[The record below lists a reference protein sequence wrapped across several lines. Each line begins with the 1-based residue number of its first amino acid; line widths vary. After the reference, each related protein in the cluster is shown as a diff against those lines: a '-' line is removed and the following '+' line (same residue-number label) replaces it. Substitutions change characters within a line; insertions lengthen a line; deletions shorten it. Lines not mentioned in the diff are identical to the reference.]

1 MGCWA
6 GHRNGHRVRDFHGDT
21 GEGWGLWGR
30 DQSASKMQGVQGSRG
45 AHGVVL
51 CRGRFLREGAG
62 KQGNTL
68 RRGGCAKGTANG
80 SIPVSIPME
89 PQYPSQGYPSI
100 HWDQR
105 ERCGCRGVWVG
116 TRARRE
122 EAQPMDDGLK
132 EDQSA
137 GAGKKDPSKGP
148 TGFLV
153 RRSSPSDAALL
164 LLVLSTS
171 SQLGARLADKD

>member
-1 MGCWA
+1 M
-6 GHRNGHRVRDFHGDT
+6 
-21 GEGWGLWGR
+21 
-30 DQSASKMQGVQGSRG
+30 
-45 AHGVVL
+45 
-51 CRGRFLREGAG
+51 
-62 KQGNTL
+62 
-68 RRGGCAKGTANG
+68 
-80 SIPVSIPME
+80 
-89 PQYPSQGYPSI
+89 
-100 HWDQR
+100 
-105 ERCGCRGVWVG
+105 G

-153 RRSSPSDAALL
+153 RRRSPSDAALL